1 MPPKKK
7 QLFAEA
13 ARYCDLDR
21 LYKALADAKRKISP
35 QARKGLTDTEKLYLQ
50 GLLCGHSPAEMA
62 ELLNLSPK
70 SVEVFVCKTLYQY
83 VKNLV
88 GKPSDE
94 PAGNWRNV
102 LSWLEDAG
110 YKTEPS
116 LQYNFNGCL
125 PTETLVKIVGM
136 ELENQNTLT
145 IDINLKL
152 SFAPNS
158 ESPER
163 AD

>member
-7 QLFAEA
+7 QPFAEA
-13 ARYCDLDR
+13 AQYCDLER

-50 GLLCGHSPAEMA
+50 GLLCGYSPAEMA

-110 YKTEPS
+110 YKTQPS
-116 LQYNFNGCL
+116 VEYNFNGRL
-125 PTETLVKIVGM
+125 PTDALVNIVHMGFENHHTL
-136 ELENQNTLT
+136 N

-163 AD
+163 DD

>member
-13 ARYCDLDR
+13 AQYCDLER

-62 ELLNLSPK
+62 QLLNLSPK

-88 GKPSDE
+88 GKPSEE

-110 YKTEPS
+110 YRTQPS
-116 LQYNFNGCL
+116 VEYNFNGRL
-125 PTETLVKIVGM
+125 PTDALVNIVHMGF
-136 ELENQNTLT
+136 ENQHTLT

>member
-1 MPPKKK
+1 MPRKKK
-7 QLFAEA
+7 ELFTEA
-13 ARYCDLDR
+13 AQYCDLER
-21 LYKALADAKRKISP
+21 LYKALAEAKRKISP

-50 GLLCGHSPAEMA
+50 GLLCGHSPAEIA
-62 ELLNLSPK
+62 QLLNLSPK

-88 GKPSDE
+88 GKPSE
-94 PAGNWRNV
+94 ESAGNWRNV

-110 YKTEPS
+110 YKTKPS
-116 LQYNFNGCL
+116 VEYNFNGRL
-125 PTETLVKIVGM
+125 PSDVSVKVIDMGF
-136 ELENQNTLT
+136 ENNNTLT

-152 SFAPNS
+152 SFAPDS

-163 AD
+163 DD

>member
-7 QLFAEA
+7 QLFTEA
-13 ARYCDLDR
+13 AQYCDLER

-35 QARKGLTDTEKLYLQ
+35 NARKGLTDTEKLYLQ
-50 GLLCGHSPAEMA
+50 GLLCGYSPAEMA
-62 ELLNLSPK
+62 DLLNLSPK

-88 GKPSDE
+88 GKPSEE

-102 LSWLEDAG
+102 LSWLEEAG
-110 YKTEPS
+110 YKTQPS
-116 LQYNFNGCL
+116 VEYNFNGRL
-125 PTETLVKIVGM
+125 PTDAVLKVIDMGF
-136 ELENQNTLT
+136 ENNNTLT

-152 SFAPNS
+152 SFAPDS
-158 ESPER
+158 GSPER
-163 AD
+163 DD